1 MMKFKNNMKAEE
13 IIKIIKDNNLQKLFW
28 PSYTE
33 IEIDDLPE
41 DQDIEDYVANL
52 GIKNFD
58 ILEKVCNSD
67 EMYTIVHF
75 KDEDI
80 YLKFTGEYDSYGGG
94 DHYYNDEIKQV
105 FPKQVTIT
113 QYLENGL

>member
-1 MMKFKNNMKAEE
+1 MKAEE
-13 IIKIIKDNNLQKLFW
+13 IIKIIQDNQLQESLFNESNSKEYLAELGL
-28 PSYTE
+28 PSFE
-33 IEIDDLPE
+33 QL
-41 DQDIEDYVANL
+41 DY
-52 GIKNFD
+52 
-58 ILEKVCNSD
+58 VCNSD
-67 EMYTIVHF
+67 EMYCIIHF